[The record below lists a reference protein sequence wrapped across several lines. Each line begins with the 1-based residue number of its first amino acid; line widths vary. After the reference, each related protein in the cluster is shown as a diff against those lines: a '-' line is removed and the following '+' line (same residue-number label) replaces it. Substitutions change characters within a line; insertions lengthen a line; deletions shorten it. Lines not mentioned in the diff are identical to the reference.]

1 MIDTE
6 ILQDYISEARELL
19 EEMEA
24 SLISLE
30 REGGGP
36 ELLNTVFRCVH
47 CIKGSA
53 EYVGLERSGALAHTV
68 ESLLDR
74 LREGVLPL
82 RPPIVELLFRVKDVI
97 ALLVE
102 ELAADQQEKS
112 EITALMNELGQML
125 AMPER
130 EVGEEP
136 LPFIAE
142 EDLTPV
148 EEESAPAQELQP
160 EEPPFL
166 SEYVP
171 EEELPTTEMSF
182 SAGEPVEPM
191 LEAEEPPEL
200 QPQAELPVEEAPTVE
215 AATPAPT
222 EEMETGVTLEEMI
235 PHALNLGLYLDDLE
249 DGLSLGNVRTAML
262 DTLRGLKKSARI
274 AGVPAAVQP
283 LERLE
288 DRILAVKRIEARLP
302 LDYVKELRS
311 YLRNLH
317 SFFPPDTFPSE
328 EPTLPE
334 PEVTP
339 TEEISPM
346 PAAFLGE
353 LEGITG
359 MDAMLGHALYDAGFT
374 SMELLAAANESL
386 LMTVPGMK
394 RPTARAILRVARKRP
409 AAQREMVATRKPGE
423 RSLLADI
430 DEQLLREFEQVFPEE
445 VAVMAPDGAV
455 AEQTF
460 ASAERPGFLLAQLDS
475 IAQEAD
481 REILEIFLS
490 FGWEISEKLRPVL
503 DRIRRGTVTRE
514 DLDLCAEALRAMR
527 SSSSYMDYQK
537 LASFLEDWYEKTLWA
552 SEMLESLVP
561 DELDFIEEKAS
572 EFQAFLRGVEQAL
585 QPAGPP
591 PETRVEPV
599 REAPAPQTKPPEPRP
614 RPTPPP
620 ARETPPRAE
629 RRRAQPPPPQAEP
642 AVRRPEAAPRPSEIP
657 PSRIAEAPRA
667 AEAPKAEPRPAPP
680 RPALEAQEVR
690 AARLEESLD
699 EVPLREVA
707 QDSPIVRT
715 MRVEATKVDL
725 LLNQVGELVVNRS
738 YVEQLSLELK
748 NFQRGLASVKQVGKR
763 EIQALRNL
771 SLRVAE
777 ASISLGRAATDL
789 QEGVMKLRMLPVGQL
804 FNRMPR
810 LIRDLCRRMGKTVN
824 LQVQGG
830 DTEVDKRV
838 IEQVYNPLVHLIR
851 NAVDH
856 GIEDPVA
863 RQIKGKSEEGTILL
877 NAYSQGNQVVI
888 DVEDDGAGIDTV
900 AVLEKAIE
908 MGLVDPTEAKNLSPQ
923 EIFSFIFMPG
933 FSTSTK
939 VTRTSGRGVGM
950 DVVKKD
956 VERINGAVEVDA
968 WKDEGTRISIKIPLT
983 LAIIQTLLIRSLGRM
998 FAIPLA
1004 SVREIIQIT
1013 PNEIAT
1019 IEGFEVVK
1027 FRDETIPILRIDDVF
1042 EMRNKRPSRD
1052 PRFLVL
1058 STTGLKTVGFY
1069 VEELIGEQD
1078 VVIKPLAEHVW
1089 KTRGLAGSSILG
1101 DGTIALVLDVAELVE
1116 DIISR
1121 QRLVAA
1127 GGSAPALLV

>member
-30 REGGGP
+30 KEGSTP

-125 AMPER
+125 AMPEG
-130 EVGEEP
+130 EVGAEP
-136 LPFIAE
+136 IPFIAE
-142 EDLTPV
+142 EDLTPI
-148 EEESAPAQELQP
+148 EEERAPAQELQP

-166 SEYVP
+166 SQYVP
-171 EEELPTTEMSF
+171 EEELPTTEMDF
-182 SAGEPVEPM
+182 PTDEAVEQI
-191 LEAEEPPEL
+191 LEAEGPSEL
-200 QPQAELPVEEAPTVE
+200 QPLTEPSVEEVPTVE
-215 AATPAPT
+215 AATPTPT
-222 EEMETGVTLEEMI
+222 EEMETGATLEEMI
-235 PHALNLGLYLDDLE
+235 PHTLNLGLYLDDLE

-262 DTLRGLKKSARI
+262 DTIRGLKKSARI
-274 AGVPAAVQP
+274 AGVPAAVRP
-283 LERLE
+283 LEQLE
-288 DRILAVKRIEARLP
+288 DRILAVKRVEARLP

-311 YLRNLH
+311 YLRELH

-339 TEEISPM
+339 TEEVSPM

-353 LEGITG
+353 LEGIPG
-359 MDAMLGHALYDAGFT
+359 MDAMLGHALYEAGFT
-374 SMELLAAANESL
+374 SMDQLAAASESL

-394 RPTARAILRVARKRP
+394 RPVAKAILRAARNRP
-409 AAQREMVATRKPGE
+409 PAQKEIVATRKPGE
-423 RSLLADI
+423 RSLLADV
-430 DEQLLREFEQVFPEE
+430 DEQLLKEFEQVFPEE
-445 VAVMAPDGAV
+445 AVVAPSERATV
-455 AEQTF
+455 EQAF
-460 ASAERPGFLLAQLDS
+460 ASAERRGGLLAQLDS
-475 IAQEAD
+475 IAEEAD

-490 FGWEISEKLRPVL
+490 FGWEISEKLRPVV

-514 DLDLCAEALRAMR
+514 DLDVCAEALRAMR

-537 LASFLEDWYEKTLWA
+537 LAAFLEEWYEKTLWA
-552 SEMLESLVP
+552 SEMLDSLVP
-561 DELDFIEEKAS
+561 DELDFIEENAS

-585 QPAGPP
+585 QPAAAA

-599 REAPAPQTKPPEPRP
+599 REPSAVKVKPAEARP

-620 ARETPPRAE
+620 VREAPLRVEP
-629 RRRAQPPPPQAEP
+629 RRAQPISPPGPSI
-642 AVRRPEAAPRPSEIP
+642 RRPEAVPRPAATP
-657 PSRIAEAPRA
+657 PAMAIEPPRA
-667 AEAPKAEPRPAPP
+667 AEIPKVGPLPVQHPPVREAEDMRS
-680 RPALEAQEVR
+680 
-690 AARLEESLD
+690 ARLEEAP
-699 EVPLREVA
+699 EEATLRDLG

-748 NFQRGLASVKQVGKR
+748 NFQRGLASVKQVGKK

-824 LQVQGG
+824 LRVQGG

-856 GIEDPVA
+856 GIEDPVT
-863 RQIKGKSEEGTILL
+863 RQVKGKSEEGTILL

-888 DVEDDGAGIDTV
+888 DVEDDGAGIDTS

-908 MGLVDPTEAKNLSPQ
+908 MGLVDPKDAKGLSPQ
-923 EIFSFIFMPG
+923 EIYSFIFVPG

-956 VERINGAVEVDA
+956 VERINGTVEVEA

-1004 SVREIIQIT
+1004 SVREIIQIA
-1013 PNEIAT
+1013 PKEIAT
-1019 IEGFEVVK
+1019 IEGFEVIK

-1058 STTGLKTVGFY
+1058 STTGPKTVGFY

-1089 KTRGLAGSSILG
+1089 KTRGLAGSTILG
-1101 DGTIALVLDVAELVE
+1101 DGTIALVLDVGELVE
-1116 DIISR
+1116 DIIAR
-1121 QRLVAA
+1121 QRAVAA
-1127 GGSAPALLV
+1127 SGSAPALPA